1 MRSHTP
7 LWIRGLLA
15 FAASLVVMPAWSQLE
30 ITITSGVDQRFPIAV
45 VPFGWSGPGSA
56 APFDVAAVVDQDL
69 DRSGYFEVLARRNMV
84 SQPTLPTELNLTD
97 WQIVDVDVVLFGRVV
112 QDGADAFTIEFHL
125 HDVIRGGELLGFRI
139 QTNTDDFRRTAH
151 RIADMVYETMT
162 GIPGIFNTRI
172 AYVTEEGQ
180 SVTDRR
186 FSLIVADADGANAN
200 EIVRS
205 NQPLMSPSWSPDG
218 RQIAYVAF
226 EGPQANI
233 YVQATSTGT
242 RRIVSQRA
250 GNNQSPAWSPDG
262 RMLALTLSSD
272 DGNFDVYT
280 LDLSNQVLS
289 RITTNAAIDTE
300 AVWSRDGRDLY
311 FMSDRAGA
319 PQIYRVSA
327 EPGNRA
333 ERVTIE
339 GRSNS
344 RPRLS
349 PDGSQLAM
357 IHRDNQG
364 RDRIAVLDLD
374 SRFLT
379 VLSDG
384 GNDESPSFAPNG
396 AMIIYATK
404 VGGSGEL
411 ATVST
416 DGRIKQAIDSAA
428 GDVREPDWSPLLR
441 P

>member
-1 MRSHTP
+1 MRSLPHFRI
-7 LWIRGLLA
+7 LGLVALV
-15 FAASLVVMPAWSQLE
+15 ASLLVAPARAQLE

-56 APFDVAAVVDQDL
+56 APFDLAAVIDQDL
-69 DRSGYFEVLARRNMV
+69 DRSGYFEILPRRNMV
-84 SQPTLPTELNLTD
+84 SQPTQPTELNLRD

-112 QDGADAFTIEFHL
+112 QGGADSFTIEFHL
-125 HDVIRGGELLGFRI
+125 HDVIRGGELLAFRI
-139 QTNTDDFRRTAH
+139 QTTEADYRRTAH
-151 RIADMVYETMT
+151 RIADMVYEEMT
-162 GIPGIFNTRI
+162 GVPGVFNTRI
-172 AYVTEEGQ
+172 AYVTEE
-180 SVTDRR
+180 RR
-186 FSLIVADADGANAN
+186 GSERMFSLIVADADGANPN

-205 NQPLMSPSWSPDG
+205 DQPLMSPSWSPDG

-226 EGPQANI
+226 EGAQANI
-233 YVQATSTGT
+233 YVQTTSTGT
-242 RRIVSQRA
+242 RRVVSQRR

-262 RMLALTLSSD
+262 RTLALTLSSD

-280 LDLSNQVLS
+280 LELETQTLR
-289 RITTNAAIDTE
+289 RITTNSAIDTE
-300 AVWSRDGRDLY
+300 AVWSRDGRFLY
-311 FMSDRAGA
+311 FMSDRAGS
-319 PQIYRVSA
+319 PQIYRVEA
-327 EPGNRA
+327 EPGSQA

-349 PDGSQLAM
+349 PDGRRLAM
-357 IHRDNQG
+357 IHRDSQN

-384 GNDESPSFAPNG
+384 NDDESPSFAPNG

-411 ATVST
+411 AAVST
-416 DGRIKQAIDSAA
+416 DGRIKQSIDSAA
-428 GDVREPDWSPLLR
+428 GDVREPVWSPFQR